1 MVSCLIVVV
10 LKATERTMSL
20 SFVSLGLTKELF
32 RNDFT
37 LVCFVVNLGV
47 TNSEFL
53 QFLCR

>member
-1 MVSCLIVVV
+1 MMSCLIVVV

-37 LVCFVVNLGV
+37 LVCFVVNLAV